1 MEVAII
7 FFALF
12 FSVFGIFY
20 FYYQSKTRERLAIID
35 KGLDPGL
42 FRLPPHEKKKG
53 NGRRSGSL
61 LKFSLKFGMFLIG
74 AGIGFILGSLILQNS
89 TGLLNEVKVFLMIAM
104 FFVFSGISLVS
115 SFFLGR
121 HIDIKDSKE

>member
-1 MEVAII
+1 MI
-7 FFALF
+7 FIALF

-20 FYYQSKTRERLAIID
+20 FYYQSRSRERLAIVE

-53 NGRRSGSL
+53 NGRKPGSL

-74 AGIGFILGSLILQNS
+74 AGIGFILGSLIVQNALD
-89 TGLLNEVKVFLMIAM
+89 LLDEVKVFMFIAM
-104 FFVFSGISLVS
+104 FFVFSGISLVA
-115 SFFLGR
+115 SFFLSR
-121 HIDIKDSKE
+121 YIDKKDSKE